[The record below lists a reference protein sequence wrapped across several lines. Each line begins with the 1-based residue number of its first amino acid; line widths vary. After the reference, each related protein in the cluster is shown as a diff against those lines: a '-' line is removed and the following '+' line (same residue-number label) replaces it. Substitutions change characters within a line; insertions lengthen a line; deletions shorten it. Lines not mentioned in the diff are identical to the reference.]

1 MVSSISENAH
11 VNLLTGSALLRSAQ
25 QASLLIHS
33 VANAFACG
41 TKITVVVK
49 FALTVWKVVGIEIL
63 AAAS

>member
-1 MVSSISENAH
+1 MASSISENAR
-11 VNLLTGSALLRSAQ
+11 VNPLNGSALLRDAQ

-33 VANAFACG
+33 GANAFACG
-41 TKITVVVK
+41 TSSTAVRK